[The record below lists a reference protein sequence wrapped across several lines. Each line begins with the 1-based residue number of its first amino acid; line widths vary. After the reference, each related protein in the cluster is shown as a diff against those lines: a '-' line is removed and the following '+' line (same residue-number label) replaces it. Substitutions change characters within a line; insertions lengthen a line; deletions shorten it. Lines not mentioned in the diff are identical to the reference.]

1 LTLDNAHF
9 TASGPYGIQ
18 FGTIVIKG
26 AANVSF
32 TANDPES
39 LAALIA
45 QTLSFEGFTGK
56 FYVIAADGHPA
67 VIAETSI
74 TFDVPDNY
82 NLHGAEVKL
91 ETIDDGY
98 GNEIAFYTFVKEGTI
113 LSEVTVEG
121 N

>member
-56 FYVIAADGHPA
+56 FYVIAADATPPSLRKHPSRL
-67 VIAETSI
+67 TCQ
-74 TFDVPDNY
+74 T
-82 NLHGAEVKL
+82 
-91 ETIDDGY
+91 TI
-98 GNEIAFYTFVKEGTI
+98 ICMAQK
-113 LSEVTVEG
+113 
-121 N
+121 